1 MSRKRYFLQGSFQ
14 KIVLAALII
23 SCAGGCML
31 FRQPKR
37 QDNNKSFNKFKQLDR
52 SALDETPQLL
62 IADYRDMKEND
73 TVAWVWVKPGFELGI
88 CRSFEIAPVINTSP
102 FAYPWAEEK
111 ITQWLKKIF
120 TAASKDQGS
129 IDAEIKCSIIDM
141 RPRKKIVSRL
151 LPFEED
157 FIYIEM
163 QLVIID
169 RNSKEILCKLIHGK
183 RTEDFKT
190 SVDDM
195 MKDVA
200 QYFKK
205 GMPQKQ

>member
-1 MSRKRYFLQGSFQ
+1 MGRQRHFLQDSFL
-14 KIVLAALII
+14 KIVLAALIV
-23 SCAGGCML
+23 SCAGGCMF

-37 QDNNKSFNKFKQLDR
+37 QDAAKSFNQFKQQDR
-52 SALDETPQLL
+52 PSTDEEPQLL
-62 IADYRDMKEND
+62 IADYRDMKEDD
-73 TVAWVWVKPGFELGI
+73 TVSWVWVKPGFEIGL
-88 CRSFEIAPVINTSP
+88 CRSFEIAPVINASA

-120 TAASKDQGS
+120 AAAKGQGTL
-129 IDAEIKCSIIDM
+129 DAEVTCAIIDM

-169 RNSKEILCKLIHGK
+169 RNSKEILCKLVHGK

-190 SVDDM
+190 AVDDM
-195 MKDVA
+195 MKDVGR
-200 QYFKK
+200 YFEKAE
-205 GMPQKQ
+205 PQKQ

>member
-1 MSRKRYFLQGSFQ
+1 MSRKRFFPQGSFL
-14 KIVLAALII
+14 KIVLAALIL
-23 SCAGGCML
+23 SCAGGCMF

-37 QDNNKSFNKFKQLDR
+37 QDATTSFNKFKQLDR

-62 IADYRDMKEND
+62 ITDYRDMKED
-73 TVAWVWVKPGFELGI
+73 STVAWVWVKPGFELGL

-111 ITQWLKKIF
+111 ITQGLKKIF
-120 TAASKDQGS
+120 TPVAKGQGS
-129 IDAEIKCSIIDM
+129 IDAEIKCAIIDM

-169 RNSKEILCKLIHGK
+169 RNSKETLCKIIHGR

-190 SVDDM
+190 AVDDM

-205 GMPQKQ
+205 GMPQK